1 MKPGCMAWL
10 RAWYGL
16 PVKRG
21 ASVRIGGRRAM
32 VLSASGGFVNVRVWN
47 TGQRLTVR
55 PTDLSFA

>member
-1 MKPGCMAWL
+1 MAWV

-47 TGQRLTVR
+47 TGQCLTVR